1 MNTREVL
8 RYAFFGALI
17 YGAYKLGEKNAQD
30 DSDKEEKLVKGS
42 PEPPE
47 QSEAHYIREI
57 MDCLKSKPNKNR
69 KDKDNLELLEIKL
82 KQLLNSK

>member
-17 YGAYKLGEKNAQD
+17 YGAYKLGEKNAKD
-30 DSDKEEKLVKGS
+30 EVETK
-42 PEPPE
+42 PEPNVEEPKE
-47 QSEAHYIREI
+47 QSEADYIREI
-57 MDCLKSKPNKNR
+57 IECLQTKPNKNR
-69 KDKDNLELLEIKL
+69 KDKDNIELLEIKL

>member
-30 DSDKEEKLVKGS
+30 VTEKEDKLAVGS

-47 QSEAHYIREI
+47 QSEADYIREI
-57 MDCLKSKPNKNR
+57 MDCLKNKPNKNR

>member
-17 YGAYKLGEKNAQD
+17 YGAYKLGEKNAKD
-30 DSDKEEKLVKGS
+30 EVEEPVKKS
-42 PEPPE
+42 EEPKE
-47 QSEAHYIREI
+47 QSEADYIREI
-57 MDCLKSKPNKNR
+57 IECLQTKPNKNR
-69 KDKDNLELLEIKL
+69 KDKDNIELLNIKL

>member
-1 MNTREVL
+1 
-8 RYAFFGALI
+8 
-17 YGAYKLGEKNAQD
+17 
-30 DSDKEEKLVKGS
+30 LVKGS

-47 QSEAHYIREI
+47 QSEADYIREI

>member
-17 YGAYKLGEKNAQD
+17 YGAYKLGEKNAKD
-30 DSDKEEKLVKGS
+30 DEPEVKPAS
-42 PEPPE
+42 KTVEPQE
-47 QSEAHYIREI
+47 QTEADYIREI
-57 MDCLKSKPNKNR
+57 IECLQTKPNKNR
-69 KDKDNLELLEIKL
+69 KDKDNIELLEIKL